1 MQQGCELSPE
11 QAMNKKILIAEDNPD
26 NRQLLEDVVDRFR
39 AYGVTILSAD
49 NGAVAYE
56 IALRERPDVILL
68 DLMMPGMDGFELCE
82 RIKRDATLINTYI
95 IVVSAKAQVEDRR
108 RAALAGVDEY
118 LTKPFD
124 ARTVIERV
132 QKVLGLRPL

>member
-1 MQQGCELSPE
+1 
-11 QAMNKKILIAEDNPD
+11 MNKKILIAEDNPD